1 MRKLEKNTKNIVVNL
16 FADFVLSKIDKKE
29 KSIIE
34 VIDCGPFFIV
44 NGITSS
50 KEVLDLNS
58 IQDEFCL
65 WFDDHLSIYENKTFN
80 LIDIIKYNQEVLSN
94 DYISYTVNKN
104 IYEIKKRNDEI
115 ISTKSEF
122 PYGYSLGSGRSI
134 YYYYLYILNQI
145 SSTIGVKEM
154 DINLIESIDREELD
168 LKINCNSIYS
178 NETIK
183 NLILD
188 VFDFDLEK
196 FNQRF
201 DEYEFYEDVL
211 FQNNEKPYM
220 VQDRLKDVIIF

>member
-1 MRKLEKNTKNIVVNL
+1 
-16 FADFVLSKIDKKE
+16 
-29 KSIIE
+29 
-34 VIDCGPFFIV
+34 
-44 NGITSS
+44 
-50 KEVLDLNS
+50 
-58 IQDEFCL
+58 
-65 WFDDHLSIYENKTFN
+65 